1 MPATYTIRDRTG
13 RLLRTVP
20 NVLTPVSLTAVS
32 TTSASNLLT
41 VASTTGVFPG
51 MAIFAP
57 NIPSGAFVHAVRSA
71 TELELWASA
80 FNASTGVWTTSAANA
95 QATASGSSL
104 LAQAQG
110 FNPVP
115 VTRWYAEGCWRNL
128 FSTTGTGYPPGTV
141 GGTVGDG
148 FAQVYSQGYGAGMA
162 VLPSAGTTSGGT
174 YGPTSYELI
183 KSDVLAA
190 TPTKRHEGV
199 PLGTWVLVST
209 GGYQTLHTIN
219 RGDSC
224 GYEEAE
230 A

>member
-1 MPATYTIRDRTG
+1 MPTTYTIRDRTG

-128 FSTTGTGYPPGTV
+128 IYG
-141 GGTVGDG
+141 
-148 FAQVYSQGYGAGMA
+148 AYSGSQTAAGSVAVSGSVGYGPGLA
-162 VLPSAGTTSGGT
+162 VLPNAWTVTSGVA
-174 YGPTSYELI
+174 GPTAVETI
-183 KSDVLAA
+183 KSDHLAA